1 MPNIT
6 TNHAITYTKFSPTVY
21 CLKALEQAIRF
32 KLNNSQNTAD
42 ENSSKQFFKIKLAL
56 LC

>member
-1 MPNIT
+1 MSNIT
-6 TNHAITYTKFSPTVY
+6 TNHAITYTNFSPTVY